1 MPVLHKG
8 KKRIKR
14 AIVADLNNTEYY
26 EDQIVPYINI
36 VHDRATVEIQRGCSR
51 GCRFCQA
58 GIVYRPVRERSL
70 EKNLELIEKMI
81 KKTGYG

>member
-1 MPVLHKG
+1 MERLQLIEGLDGVYVPVLHKG

-51 GCRFCQA
+51 GC
-58 GIVYRPVRERSL
+58 
-70 EKNLELIEKMI
+70 
-81 KKTGYG
+81 